1 LNAHDKRLHA
11 YRDDLADER
20 LRGKVTAARYV
31 PGAPA
36 RIGVPVADVL
46 AAPRADA
53 GMNTQFLLGDA
64 VRVFERAD
72 GFAWVQGERD
82 GYVGYVEEAALE
94 ATGGRF
100 THVVGAPRTF
110 VYPAPDMKLSRAGC
124 LSMGCALAVVAKSET
139 RGTTYAV
146 LASGEAVAAQHL
158 VGTGDHAADYVSVAE
173 ALVGTPYLWGGTS
186 GFGIDCSGLVQL
198 SMRMAA
204 RDVPRDTDMQAAS
217 VGAALEI
224 GPDLSGLR
232 RGDLVF
238 WKGHV
243 AIMADEAT
251 IVHASGHQMMVASEP
266 LAEAVDRIGYLY
278 GGPTAYRRP

>member
-1 LNAHDKRLHA
+1 MNTYDKRLHA

-20 LRGKVTAARYV
+20 LRGSVAAGRYA
-31 PGAPA
+31 PGMPA
-36 RIGVPVADVL
+36 RIGVAVADIL

-53 GMNTQFLLGDA
+53 GLNTQFLRGDA
-64 VRVFERAD
+64 VRVFERAG

-82 GYVGYVEEAALE
+82 GYVGYVAEAALE
-94 ATGGRF
+94 ATGGEV
-100 THVVGAPRTF
+100 THVVGAPRSF
-110 VYPAPDMKLSRAGC
+110 VYPAPDMKLPRAGC
-124 LSMGCALAVVAKSET
+124 LSMGCGLTVVATAET

-158 VGTGDHAADYVSVAE
+158 VAAGDRAADYVSVAE

-198 SMRMAA
+198 SMRMAG
-204 RDVPRDTDMQAAS
+204 RDVLRDTDMQAGS
-217 VGAALEI
+217 VGAALDI

-243 AIMADEAT
+243 AIMADEET
-251 IVHASGHQMMVASEP
+251 IVHASGHQMTVASEP